1 MAERFTLRTST
12 RFRTPH
18 FAFPTQMILPLRQ
31 KHRWIVCTL
40 AVVLPAAFVF
50 GVAARRTIPL
60 VKPVDINLGIEPHA
74 YGTIVWSDP
83 NGWPGKRISTSL
95 WTDPLGSLA
104 VEFMF
109 DELAGPDVLVYWLS
123 GNRSRQIGYPRTLNS
138 SVHFQIA
145 RGSRSPANH
154 KVNSDG
160 SCSTAWPT
168 TR

>member
-1 MAERFTLRTST
+1 
-12 RFRTPH
+12 
-18 FAFPTQMILPLRQ
+18 MILPLRQ

-123 GNRSRQIGYPRTLNS
+123 GNPVPADRLPENAQLLGPFSNRERLPFPGKPRGQLGRFLLYS
-138 SVHFQIA
+138 L
-145 RGSRSPANH
+145 ANH
-154 KVNSDG
+154 EVIGKSQVVSLQ
-160 SCSTAWPT
+160 PK
-168 TR
+168 